1 MKVTRDEGDF
11 DAFKGFRIVQ
21 GHPTNSFSNKSETV
35 TTNSSFFNAFSLSNF
50 NRSIELFRNF
60 PLEKFFEEK
69 DSIVTKYFA

>member
-1 MKVTRDEGDF
+1 MTSEIFTRVIRVSYSSGAARQRIISVT
-11 DAFKGFRIVQ
+11 
-21 GHPTNSFSNKSETV
+21 KSVTV

-69 DSIVTKYFA
+69 DAIVTKYFA